1 MMQFE
6 TTSDPVWRERIE
18 KMANLLGISCNQ
30 FHHTTVLSRTVGYYL
45 LNIKQRIQDQL
56 YHQELQASLLRF
68 SLKIPDRR
76 KKDRV
81 SINFIA

>member
-18 KMANLLGISCNQ
+18 KMANLLGISYNQ
-30 FHHTTVLSRTVGYYL
+30 FHHTTVLSRAVGYYL

-56 YHQELQASLLRF
+56 FLRGEKLIE
-68 SLKIPDRR
+68 SR
-76 KKDRV
+76 
-81 SINFIA
+81 SIL

>member
-6 TTSDPVWRERIE
+6 TRSDPVWRERIE
-18 KMANLLGISCNQ
+18 KMANLLGISYNQ

>member
-6 TTSDPVWRERIE
+6 TTSGPVWRERIE
-18 KMANLLGISCNQ
+18 KMANLLGISYNQ
-30 FHHTTVLSRTVGYYL
+30 FHHTTVLSHTVGYYL

-76 KKDRV
+76 KTDRV

>member
-6 TTSDPVWRERIE
+6 TTSGPVSRERIE
-18 KMANLLGISCNQ
+18 KMANLLGISYNQ
-30 FHHTTVLSRTVGYYL
+30 FHHTTVLSHTVGYYL

-68 SLKIPDRR
+68 SLKIPYRR

>member
-18 KMANLLGISCNQ
+18 KMTNLLGISYNQ

>member
-18 KMANLLGISCNQ
+18 KMANLLGISYNQ

-68 SLKIPDRR
+68 SLKIPERR
-76 KKDRV
+76 KTDRV

>member
-6 TTSDPVWRERIE
+6 TTSDPVWREKIE
-18 KMANLLGISCNQ
+18 KMANGLGISYNQ

>member
-1 MMQFE
+1 MQFE

-18 KMANLLGISCNQ
+18 KTSANLLGISYNQ

-68 SLKIPDRR
+68 SLKIPKRR

>member
-18 KMANLLGISCNQ
+18 KMANLLGISYNQ

-76 KKDRV
+76 KTDRV